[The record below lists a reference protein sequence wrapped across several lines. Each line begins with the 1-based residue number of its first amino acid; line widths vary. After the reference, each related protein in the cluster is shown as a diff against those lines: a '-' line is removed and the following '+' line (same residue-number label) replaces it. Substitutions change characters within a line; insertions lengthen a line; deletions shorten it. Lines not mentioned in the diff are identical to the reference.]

1 MAYNVLLK
9 TQVQYLLNKLFPQ
22 MYSYAEC
29 STGRNTVAKVVPL
42 TGFILKKGAKIC
54 VRFTDTGTSNPASG
68 NITLNVNNTGAKT
81 VIIGNSNKT
90 VMTYAYSWELSANKC
105 HSFVYD
111 GANWVFLGRDTNTT
125 NSAGASNKTGTKM
138 FLVGTT
144 AQTNGVTSH
153 SNVNCYIGTDNK
165 LYSNGSKVLS
175 MNDSDNVAL
184 LEASDL

>member
-1 MAYNVLLK
+1 
-9 TQVQYLLNKLFPQ
+9 
-22 MYSYAEC
+22 
-29 STGRNTVAKVVPL
+29 
-42 TGFILKKGAKIC
+42 
-54 VRFTDTGTSNPASG
+54 
-68 NITLNVNNTGAKT
+68 
-81 VIIGNSNKT
+81 
-90 VMTYAYSWELSANKC
+90 MTYAYSWELSANKC

-144 AQTNGVTSH
+144 AQTNGVTSY

-175 MNDSDNVAL
+175 INDSDNVAL